1 MNLNSKTYYVRKKK
15 FTHEVMNNV
24 LLKKE
29 KKMLNNQQVS
39 ENNNYQLSEYQLAIH
54 SNKIFIMFHHQTKS
68 NSNLHLSN
76 ACIGEIYSNI
86 SFLPYFTNRFKYTD
100 AQS

>member
-29 KKMLNNQQVS
+29 KKNV
-39 ENNNYQLSEYQLAIH
+39 
-54 SNKIFIMFHHQTKS
+54 K
-68 NSNLHLSN
+68 
-76 ACIGEIYSNI
+76 
-86 SFLPYFTNRFKYTD
+86 
-100 AQS
+100 